1 MYKAEPSDSADWETT
16 SDTKEAP
23 RFRAYITSAG
33 LLDVHKR
40 IIGHC
45 EYLEPVKNKLRNP
58 STAMGERLSCQ
69 KRQVTAVV
77 GVVTILPHARK
88 VEI

>member
-1 MYKAEPSDSADWETT
+1 VYKAEPSDSADWETT

-69 KRQVTAVV
+69 SDR
-77 GVVTILPHARK
+77 
-88 VEI
+88 